1 MKTCTLAPSLC
12 LRPPL
17 LALPGFGLRQSS
29 GAFERAR
36 LSQLRPSSCVRKRCS
51 STAVQDAGAV
61 LHMAPMPFSC
71 SILLSR
77 PLARFAGKPFSNPLT
92 AMKTKL
98 TLLFVVLLPLA
109 AHAADDLTSALQKGL
124 FEEEANQNLP
134 AAIKAYESLLAASD
148 EQRKLAATALFR
160 LGECYRKLGK
170 TNDAVTQYQRLLRD
184 YADQGA
190 LATLSRQNLAGLGA
204 GAVVATTAV
213 SSQST
218 VSIEFKELVRT
229 EEILAQLSGWDL
241 GQVRRLL
248 PTVSPDAD
256 FERYDRLLIEAQEK
270 GRTLTGEAR
279 DEWRKKENDYTLLL
293 QQRFDQIKGLL
304 TERAEQLRAR
314 VAIQNAAALKQQAA
328 AGASGTTAP
337 LNGEEQEIR
346 RIQAL
351 IKDSPDLIN
360 AAGKD
365 RTPLHVAA
373 AEGKLA
379 IVRFLL
385 DSGAKPDVMTTD
397 NQGPA
402 LWLAA
407 ENGHK
412 AVVELLLT
420 RGADPNIKDGA
431 ALQAAAA
438 NGFMGIVD
446 VLLANKA
453 DINLKGHSGTALHRA
468 VYMKRTEIAERLLK
482 SGADVNALGSMG
494 ETPLHIAA
502 RRADVGM
509 IRLLIGHKAD
519 INAKDRGDA
528 PPLWRVWDNLEVNM
542 PIRSQVEAART
553 FLESGAAIDFTVQG
567 QSPVHGAFRLNSV
580 ELVELLLKFKAAP
593 DLPNRDGLTPIQVIA
608 LRRRDRLN
616 SPGAELIS
624 KLVSAGA
631 NPNRPL
637 PAPARAQRYD
647 GNGAEQSYGGYP
659 PLCAAISRGDQ
670 EVVEALLES
679 GADVN
684 GFVRQGQDKPTAL
697 MLAVDLGTK
706 AMVDAVLRYKPDLES
721 RRETD
726 GRAALHQAAAQYA
739 PSPEVIDA
747 LAKAGAN
754 ANAADN
760 KGWTPLHIAVE
771 GGHPTAVKALLEAGA
786 NPNAMTAS
794 GAVPLSIA
802 RSTQGPNVP
811 STALR
816 EELVQLLLK
825 QGADELILRRRNIV
839 MTRRSANYEEDIF
852 RRGTNSFNRFSLY
865 ELIARLYP
873 RGGPLAGG
881 RQFPDLRQ
889 VAIDRISDDGG
900 TIQLLVDVESRA
912 SSESCTNDL
921 WLEWGDRIEI
931 REKEHALNASWAGLD
946 GQLATNISGCISRSV
961 DLVIKGR
968 TNHIEL
974 KASAVQSGQTT
985 SRSGGFE
992 NGFQIAQTYPGLAGV
1007 LRQSGLL
1014 LTTSDLSRVR
1024 VTRRDPAAGK
1034 SQEWILDETKV
1045 DWSLDF
1051 WLRDGDVIEVPE
1063 K

>member
-1 MKTCTLAPSLC
+1 
-12 LRPPL
+12 
-17 LALPGFGLRQSS
+17 
-29 GAFERAR
+29 
-36 LSQLRPSSCVRKRCS
+36 
-51 STAVQDAGAV
+51 
-61 LHMAPMPFSC
+61 
-71 SILLSR
+71 
-77 PLARFAGKPFSNPLT
+77 
-92 AMKTKL
+92 MKTKL

-204 GAVVATTAV
+204 GAVAATTAV

-256 FERYDRLLIEAQEK
+256 FEQYDRLLVEAQEK
-270 GRTLTGEAR
+270 ARTLTGAAR

-304 TERAEQLRAR
+304 TERAEQLRAK

-328 AGASGTTAP
+328 AGTSGTTAS
-337 LNGEEQEIR
+337 LSGEEQEIR

-402 LWLAA
+402 LLLAA

-438 NGFMGIVD
+438 NGFVGIVD

-468 VYMKRTEIAERLLK
+468 VYMKRTEIAERLLR
-482 SGADVNALGSMG
+482 SGADVNALGSTG

-502 RRADVGM
+502 RRVDVGM

-519 INAKDRGDA
+519 VNAKASGGE
-528 PPLWRVWDNLEVNM
+528 PPLWRVFDTLSEKVLTERK
-542 PIRSQVEAART
+542 IEAAKVL
-553 FLESGAAIDFTVQG
+553 LESGAATDFAVNG
-567 QSPVHGAFRLNSV
+567 SSPLHGAVGSGLI
-580 ELVELLLKFKAAP
+580 EIVELLLKHKAAP
-593 DLPNRDGLTPIQVIA
+593 DAPNLQGFTPLHVIT
-608 LRRRDRLN
+608 LRLDNYRPKPKSEMISRL
-616 SPGAELIS
+616 
-624 KLVSAGA
+624 VTAGA
-631 NPNRPL
+631 NSNRPL
-637 PAPARAQRYD
+637 PLSAKALTYYGNAPER
-647 GNGAEQSYGGYP
+647 SYGGYP

-684 GFVRQGQDKPTAL
+684 GFVRQGQDKHTAL

-726 GRAALHQAAAQYA
+726 GRTALHQAAAQYA

-771 GGHPTAVKALLEAGA
+771 GGHPAAVKALLEAGA

-802 RSTQGPNVP
+802 RRTQGSNVP

-852 RRGTNSFNRFSLY
+852 RRGTNNFNRFSLY

-873 RGGPLAGG
+873 HGGPLAGG

-1045 DWSLDF
+1045 DWFLDF

>member
-1 MKTCTLAPSLC
+1 M
-12 LRPPL
+12 
-17 LALPGFGLRQSS
+17 
-29 GAFERAR
+29 
-36 LSQLRPSSCVRKRCS
+36 
-51 STAVQDAGAV
+51 
-61 LHMAPMPFSC
+61 
-71 SILLSR
+71 
-77 PLARFAGKPFSNPLT
+77 
-92 AMKTKL
+92 
-98 TLLFVVLLPLA
+98 
-109 AHAADDLTSALQKGL
+109 
-124 FEEEANQNLP
+124 
-134 AAIKAYESLLAASD
+134 
-148 EQRKLAATALFR
+148 
-160 LGECYRKLGK
+160 
-170 TNDAVTQYQRLLRD
+170 
-184 YADQGA
+184 
-190 LATLSRQNLAGLGA
+190 
-204 GAVVATTAV
+204 
-213 SSQST
+213 
-218 VSIEFKELVRT
+218 
-229 EEILAQLSGWDL
+229 
-241 GQVRRLL
+241 
-248 PTVSPDAD
+248 SPDAD
-256 FERYDRLLIEAQEK
+256 FEQYDRLLVEAQEK
-270 GRTLTGEAR
+270 ARTLTGAAR
-279 DEWRKKENDYTLLL
+279 DEWRKRENDYTLLL

-304 TERAEQLRAR
+304 TERAEQLRAK
-314 VAIQNAAALKQQAA
+314 VAKQNAEAGRRQSTAADDAAANGALRAEALQAEALLKQLRSMDRNELIRVLPTTAPDTLLNSLLEKRAEAQTKLASARTTFTDDHPTTKSTVEALKVLDGQIEERLDGILKGLEIKAEALKQQTTA
-328 AGASGTTAP
+328 AGSSGGGGVVAP
-337 LNGEEQEIR
+337 LSEEEQEIR

-446 VLLANKA
+446 VLLGSKA

-593 DLPNRDGLTPIQVIA
+593 DVPNREGFTPIQVIA

-637 PAPARAQRYD
+637 PASARAQRYD
-647 GNGAEQSYGGYP
+647 GNGAEQSYSAYP

-684 GFVRQGQDKPTAL
+684 GFVRQGQDKHTAL

-726 GRAALHQAAAQYA
+726 GRTALHQAAAQYA

-771 GGHPTAVKALLEAGA
+771 GGRPAAVKALLEAGA
-786 NPNAMTAS
+786 NPNAMTAN

-802 RSTQGPNVP
+802 RRTQGPNVP

-852 RRGTNSFNRFSLY
+852 RRGTNNFNRFSLY

-873 RGGPLAGG
+873 HGGPLAGG

-985 SRSGGFE
+985 SRAGGFE
-992 NGFQIAQTYPGLAGV
+992 NGFQIAQTYPGLADV

-1045 DWSLDF
+1045 DWSMDF